1 MATHVHTLV
10 ELLRASRSGGWMA
23 LRVVKQGDGDSSFV
37 RSLIE
42 DQTKQMMSY
51 PEFLVHCH
59 RYVLSRVP

>member
-1 MATHVHTLV
+1 M
-10 ELLRASRSGGWMA
+10 LRSSRFGNWMA
-23 LRVVKQGDGDSSFV
+23 LRVVKQGDGDAFFM

-59 RYVLSRVP
+59 RFVLSRVQ

>member
-1 MATHVHTLV
+1 M
-10 ELLRASRSGGWMA
+10 LRASRSGSWMG
-23 LRVVKQGDGDSSFV
+23 LRVVKQGDGDSGFL

-59 RYVLSRVP
+59 RFVLSRVS